1 MHDID
6 TINAID
12 SIDTLTACSP
22 RVSPVK
28 DFTDWHFQD
37 ESYFAGQQYY
47 HPEKGIS
54 RHGVAGDPL
63 PYLTSRDDSIGI
75 LLVTVFITGIIAFSF
90 SRDMLLRQM
99 KNFFYVPRRVAEMTV
114 TVMETRSQYV
124 LLLCTIANIATV
136 CFLHYN
142 HTTHESTLSF
152 YPPLLIGLYA
162 LIIACSFLLRLILYS
177 VVNWVFFDKKK
188 NVQWSRSWLFLSICE
203 GALIFPVIVLN
214 VYADITVQALVLFS
228 LFIVILAKVLT
239 FYKSKTIFFNGIG
252 GFLQNILY
260 FCALEMMPLLILCG
274 ILIDRSNDLDI
285 YF

>member
-75 LLVTVFITGIIAFSF
+75 LLVIVFITGIIAFSF

-136 CFLHYN
+136 CYLHYN

-162 LIIACSFLLRLILYS
+162 LIIACSFLLRLFLYS

-188 NVQWSRSWLFLSICE
+188 KRTVVTVMALPVNMRGCTHLPGHRIECIC
-203 GALIFPVIVLN
+203 GHYGPGISSF
-214 VYADITVQALVLFS
+214 
-228 LFIVILAKVLT
+228 LT
-239 FYKSKTIFFNGIG
+239 FYSYFGQSSN
-252 GFLQNILY
+252 FL
-260 FCALEMMPLLILCG
+260 
-274 ILIDRSNDLDI
+274 
-285 YF
+285 